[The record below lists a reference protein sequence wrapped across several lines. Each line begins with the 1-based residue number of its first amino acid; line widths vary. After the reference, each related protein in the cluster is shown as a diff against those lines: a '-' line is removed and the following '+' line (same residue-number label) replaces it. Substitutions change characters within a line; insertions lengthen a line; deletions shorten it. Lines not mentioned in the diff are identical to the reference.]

1 MKLIQTHDKFI
12 DLDYSSVNGLTEIEA
27 GQGAGK
33 TTSLNSLEPLQV
45 LLVSSS
51 NNLLKQIKARMPNM
65 DWHMHIDENGKNP
78 TGDALGTYL
87 EAKHCLCNLQSLH
100 LWEGVRR
107 VFDTLVIEES
117 DLFFKDLYLYRPQ
130 SNTPVIK
137 NHTQLIWRMKSTPS
151 VICIGAKSTGYLTL
165 FNERNTGREHTFRQ
179 NIYPDLEDKQLIGCD
194 NGIQLL
200 TLIEEQLVL
209 RLSDRSKHGGV
220 YIPTEYADHLKTMVA
235 TWRERFPEL
244 KTRIVK
250 ADMPLSENELRI
262 LASET
267 EEQEWDLLL
276 ASPSLADGFHIMNG
290 FDLVAGDYGR
300 SANDIQTAEEIINAM
315 LRVRTCKK
323 RAIHMKNTTA
333 LEKTVNSNTIL
344 ENPDDLFLKTPKHL
358 RITNTD
364 TGEIESSSS
373 DLEIGYTF
381 WSEYRSEQTLGR
393 KEKVGLRWEERGGK
407 FTIAPL
413 KVSNT
418 VIKYKKAN
426 KMEAVLRA
434 EPIEP
439 SQWGKPQ
446 NEARQIHTEIMGIF
460 GEVTEQTYTRW
471 DNGNYLKNEERGKRL
486 FDAER
491 VMTGDIFENEKIET
505 DIWVEKLIR
514 KMEGYIVVDDMWRV
528 HQEVFLGWDMWKELR
543 KNKDKWNKI
552 CQRIG
557 LADCVIE
564 DRHTSTETTASLYWF
579 ATLLRKYNYKVE
591 CVDARPQKATE
602 LRSKA
607 EKYDRFAFK
616 HWKDKSLWNKN
627 KQLQKYYWDL
637 LITGERTLDD
647 IRGQGTR
654 KGNIEICAFLDCYS
668 YLQITKQRV
677 NNKGFIT

>member
-323 RAIHMKNTTA
+323 LAIHMKNTTA

-393 KEKVGLRWEERGGK
+393 KEKVGLRW
-407 FTIAPL
+407 
-413 KVSNT
+413 
-418 VIKYKKAN
+418 
-426 KMEAVLRA
+426 
-434 EPIEP
+434 
-439 SQWGKPQ
+439 
-446 NEARQIHTEIMGIF
+446 
-460 GEVTEQTYTRW
+460 
-471 DNGNYLKNEERGKRL
+471 EERGKRL